1 MTERGLFQTLE
12 KAIDAF
18 AAKPSGEAFLDMQ
31 RSGLIDADGK
41 LQEWDAFLAI
51 VATNATDSRKATHF
65 RCRKPALGLPG
76 GAEIDISRESMS
88 RYLQEGK
95 RIITAIRNEETGA
108 LLEGEV
114 VHLTSHNSVRT
125 DANDSDT
132 DNLDNLPTFDSVKS
146 WM

>member
-41 LQEWDAFLAI
+41 MQEWDASLAI

-76 GAEIDISRESMS
+76 GAEIDVSRENME
-88 RYLQEGK
+88 RYLNEGK
-95 RIITAIRNEETGA
+95 RIITAVRNKETGA

-114 VHLTSHNSVRT
+114 VRLTSHNTVRT
-125 DANDSDT
+125 DNNDTNID
-132 DNLDNLPTFDSVKS
+132 DLGDLPTFDSVKT
-146 WM
+146 WV